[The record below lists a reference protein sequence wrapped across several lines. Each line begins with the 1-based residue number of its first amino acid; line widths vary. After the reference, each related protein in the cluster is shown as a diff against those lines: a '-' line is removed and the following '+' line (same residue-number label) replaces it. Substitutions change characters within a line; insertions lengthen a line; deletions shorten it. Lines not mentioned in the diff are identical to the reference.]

1 MASMGNTKASNSVEG
16 ARCKFCNFMGG
27 TLLIAWAVRYTGGED
42 RAIGFFRIG
51 EHVSWWSRL
60 SRSRPF
66 QRTNEHKHIPALSS
80 FGQLWK
86 MGSPRRRSHVPITS
100 LRARF
105 SDGSNAIVKTAWLAW
120 LMPKCVLTKGS
131 RVACLPKPSPSLR
144 DWPYKPLLVPSPLSI
159 VRSAPLLGSGDGK
172 YPAMIVSTALSRSL
186 TPRS

>member
-1 MASMGNTKASNSVEG
+1 MDWTILLTASSAIGAASAAG
-16 ARCKFCNFMGG
+16 AAAWQAWETRKQVTQSRGQECKFCNFMGG

-86 MGSPRRRSHVPITS
+86 MGSPRRRDHPGAGRT
-100 LRARF
+100 
-105 SDGSNAIVKTAWLAW
+105 
-120 LMPKCVLTKGS
+120 
-131 RVACLPKPSPSLR
+131 
-144 DWPYKPLLVPSPLSI
+144 
-159 VRSAPLLGSGDGK
+159 
-172 YPAMIVSTALSRSL
+172 YP
-186 TPRS
+186 